1 MIEIVNKNG
10 KVIRRSRN
18 LRGVLEYPRHFSRYV
33 QRVSIEPH
41 SNGGRLSV
49 FYADG
54 AFASADLADFAVLQD
69 WLRSRRSWY
78 GAELF
83 VGVTPCGV
91 LAKDNPRT

>member
-1 MIEIVNKNG
+1 MVEIIKDA

-18 LRGVLEYPRHFSRYV
+18 LRGLLDYPRHFSRYV
-33 QRVSIEPH
+33 RRVSIEPH

-54 AFASADLADFAVLQD
+54 AFASADFASFSVLQG
-69 WLRSRRSWY
+69 WLRSRRSWH

-83 VGVTPCGV
+83 VGTTPCG
-91 LAKDNPRT
+91 LLGKDNPRV